1 MSTGAWGRI
10 LARRLVGRWPTGDV
24 VDALFRSVLLRPA
37 DPPSRRFYV
46 RALGRGVPVAEV
58 VRAIHTSAEAVDNS
72 WRAPLAAGAGPA
84 LWARRAGTAGR
95 GAGAPRTG
103 GGGAQGTRRAEDAGQ
118 VYVAC
123 PPAGTA
129 GDGSGLWAGLAFGP
143 APDFPRL
150 VGYDL
155 DQLVWVPAVVR
166 QRAAVVAGPLGVTGR
181 ALVDPSAR
189 SVLVV
194 ARPVGPHAS
203 IQARVLASRMDPGRA
218 WLDYCPETEASR
230 RGLDVERP
238 LQALLEAG
246 PEGAGPEDLER
257 EALAALA
264 LFDRVVLD
272 GPEVAEDGTGPDWA
286 LYRAART
293 AAAGAPR
300 T

>member
-1 MSTGAWGRI
+1 MTPGVWRRL
-10 LARRLVGRWPTGDV
+10 LARHLVGEWATGEV
-24 VDALFRSVLLRPA
+24 IDALFRSVLLRQA

-58 VRAIHTSAEAVDNS
+58 VRSIHTSAEAVDNS

-84 LWARRAGTAGR
+84 LWARRAEDTA
-95 GAGAPRTG
+95 
-103 GGGAQGTRRAEDAGQ
+103 Q

-123 PPAGTA
+123 PPAGAA
-129 GDGSGLWAGLAFGP
+129 GDGSGPWAGLAFGP
-143 APDFPRL
+143 TPGFPSL

-155 DQLVWVPAVVR
+155 DQLVWVPAVIR
-166 QRAAVVAGPLGVTGR
+166 KRAAVVAGPLGVAGR

-194 ARPVGPHAS
+194 ARPVGPRAS
-203 IQARVLASRMDPGRA
+203 VQARVLASRVDPGRA
-218 WLDYCPETEASR
+218 WLDYSPVAEAAR

-246 PEGAGPEDLER
+246 PEGAGPEELER
-257 EALAALA
+257 EALAALD

-272 GPEVAEDGTGPDWA
+272 RPEVAEDGTGPDWA
-286 LYRAART
+286 LYRAAR
-293 AAAGAPR
+293 ALASRPR

>member
-1 MSTGAWGRI
+1 MTAGVWKRL
-10 LARRLVGRWPTGDV
+10 LARHLGGQWPTGDV

-37 DPPSRRFYV
+37 DAPSRRFYV
-46 RALGRGVPVAEV
+46 RALGRGVAVDEV
-58 VRAIHTSAEAVDNS
+58 VRAVHTSAEAVDNS

-84 LWARRAGTAGR
+84 LWEQRV
-95 GAGAPRTG
+95 PP
-103 GGGAQGTRRAEDAGQ
+103 GQ

-155 DQLVWVPAVVR
+155 DQLVWVPPVIR
-166 QRAAVVAGPLGVTGR
+166 QRAAVVAGPLGVAGR

-203 IQARVLASRMDPGRA
+203 VQARVLASRMDPGRRA
-218 WLDYCPETEASR
+218 WLDYSPETEAGR
-230 RGLDVERP
+230 RGLDVEHP

-257 EALAALA
+257 DALAALA

-293 AAAGAPR
+293 VAAGAPR